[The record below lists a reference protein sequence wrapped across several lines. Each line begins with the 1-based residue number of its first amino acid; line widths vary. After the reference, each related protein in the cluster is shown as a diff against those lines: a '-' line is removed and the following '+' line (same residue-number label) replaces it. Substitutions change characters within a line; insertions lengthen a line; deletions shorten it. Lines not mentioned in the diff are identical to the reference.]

1 MDKQQTEICKAINER
16 IKELDIQD
24 CKVRVSNVDSQESF
38 KNIVVQ
44 VIGEM
49 SNKAEPHRKFVQT
62 FVLAEQPNGYF
73 VLNDIFRYI
82 TEEEDEETEDHADP
96 ESELPVPAEPERE
109 PKTLTS
115 SEDVAVQEQD
125 AEIVDKKLEEDAS
138 GAQVDNPA
146 VPTVLSNGEPSTS
159 VEAEEDIPVEIA
171 KMDEDKDISLE
182 TDQANTEIENTPQ
195 EVPKDPAPTPVASQA
210 QQTTT
215 ESTNVSTPTP
225 ASKPIAPKTWANLVA
240 ARVPSSGVSSTVSA
254 ASVSPAP
261 APGKV
266 PAAVS
271 TTVVPVPATPSS
283 DDLSSQPL
291 PSPGGWQTAGQD
303 TSKRQTRQQSNSVS
317 GGTSE
322 RGNILGYVKN
332 VTERVDAAEL
342 KNTLNQYGKLEYF
355 DVSRQKVCELFST
368 LEDYQCNTIIR
379 IVLSSN
385 LLILPVIMLLSPQ
398 TLT

>member
-1 MDKQQTEICKAINER
+1 M
-16 IKELDIQD
+16 
-24 CKVRVSNVDSQESF
+24 SNVDSQESF

-49 SNKAEPHRKFVQT
+49 SNKAAPHRKFVQT

-82 TEEEDEETEDHADP
+82 AEEEDEEIEDHADP
-96 ESELPVPAEPERE
+96 EPEVPVLAEPVSE

-115 SEDVAVQEQD
+115 SEDATVQEHD
-125 AEIVDKKLEEDAS
+125 AEIVDKKLEEDVS
-138 GAQVDNPA
+138 DAQIDDLAVPA
-146 VPTVLSNGEPSTS
+146 VVSNGESSTTA
-159 VEAEEDIPVEIA
+159 EAEEDTPFEVTKA
-171 KMDEDKDISLE
+171 DEDKGISSDE
-182 TDQANTEIENTPQ
+182 AARASTEIESIPEET
-195 EVPKDPAPTPVASQA
+195 PKDPAPTPMASQA
-210 QQTTT
+210 EQTTT
-215 ESTNVSTPTP
+215 ESTNVSIPAP

-240 ARVPSSGVSSTVSA
+240 ARVPSTGASSTASA
-254 ASVSPAP
+254 ASISPAP
-261 APGKV
+261 AQSKASVAVPIPAV
-266 PAAVS
+266 PA
-271 TTVVPVPATPSS
+271 PVTPSS

-303 TSKRQTRQQSNSVS
+303 TGKRQARQQSNSVS

-355 DVSRQKVCELFST
+355 DVSRQKVCDTRSV
-368 LEDYQCNTIIR
+368 LEA
-379 IVLSSN
+379 
-385 LLILPVIMLLSPQ
+385 
-398 TLT
+398 